1 MEKGSLVLEIKN
13 KTNLLYVTAGSE
25 EEANKIAAT
34 LVEEQLVA
42 CANILGASTAIY
54 RWKEKLT
61 KETEFILVL
70 KTVARLVQKSVQRID
85 ELHSYECP
93 AVIVIDIQDGNKEF
107 LNWINNAVL
116 RDFNY

>member
-1 MEKGSLVLEIKN
+1 MKLENKIK
-13 KTNLLYVTAGSE
+13 LLYVTASSE

-42 CANILGASTAIY
+42 CANIFGASTAIY

-61 KETEFILVL
+61 KETEFIIVL
-70 KTVARLVQKSVQRID
+70 KTVARLVQKAVQRIG

-116 RDFNY
+116 LDFNY

>member
-1 MEKGSLVLEIKN
+1 LKIETR
-13 KTNLLYVTAGSE
+13 TNLLYVTAGSE
-25 EEANKIAAT
+25 EEANKIATT

-61 KETEFILVL
+61 KETEFILIL
-70 KTVARLVQKSVQRID
+70 KTVARLVQKSVQRIG

-93 AVIVIDIQDGNKEF
+93 SVIVIDINDGNKEF
-107 LNWINNAVL
+107 LTWINSAVL
-116 RDFNY
+116 QNSDF

>member
-1 MEKGSLVLEIKN
+1 LKLENKIK
-13 KTNLLYVTAGSE
+13 LLYVTASSE
-25 EEANKIAAT
+25 EEANKIAVT
-34 LVEEQLVA
+34 LVEEELVA

-70 KTVARLVQKSVQRID
+70 KTVARLIQKSIQRIG

-93 AVIVIDIQDGNKEF
+93 GVIVIDIQDGNKKF
-107 LNWINNAVL
+107 LNWINSVVL
-116 RDFNY
+116 HDLNH

>member
-1 MEKGSLVLEIKN
+1 MKTENTIK
-13 KTNLLYVTAGSE
+13 LLYVTASSE
-25 EEANKIAAT
+25 EEANKIAVT
-34 LVEEQLVA
+34 LVEEELVA

-70 KTVARLVQKSVQRID
+70 KTVARLIQNSIQRIG

-93 AVIVIDIQDGNKEF
+93 GVIVIDIQDGNKKF
-107 LNWINNAVL
+107 LNWINSVVL
-116 RDFNY
+116 HDLNH